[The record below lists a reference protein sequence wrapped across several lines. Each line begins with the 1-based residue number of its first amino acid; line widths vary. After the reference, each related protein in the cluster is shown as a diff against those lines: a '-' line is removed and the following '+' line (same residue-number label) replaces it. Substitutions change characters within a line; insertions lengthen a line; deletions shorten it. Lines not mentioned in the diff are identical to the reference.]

1 MRLLIVDDDASVRE
15 SLADALERPGLE
27 VRAALD
33 GANALHLLEE
43 YPADLIL
50 TDVRMPKIDGV
61 ELLRRVRSQDPTVAV
76 ILMTAYD
83 DMATV
88 VEAMREGAR
97 DFLVKP
103 LDLRELRKVL
113 ERCMAECSQRHG
125 PSSPT
130 GPREASDNP
139 KEYGL
144 DGLKGRAP
152 RMIQVFK
159 IVGQAATSRVNVL
172 IRGEGGTGKEL
183 TARAIHLSS
192 ALASEPFVPVNCTA
206 LSATLLESELF
217 GHVKGAF
224 TGAWADR
231 TGRFQM
237 AGNGTLFL
245 DEVGDTSPE
254 LQAKL
259 LRVLQEQE
267 FYPVGGDRPEPTH
280 ARIIASTQRNLQALM
295 KENRFLPDLY
305 FRLRV
310 LEIWIPP
317 LRERKEDIPELAEHL
332 LGKVSRAL
340 GRPCPSLSQEALGKL
355 KAHSWPGNVLELE
368 NTLTRA
374 VVLATGDVIQ
384 SRNLDLSGAMST
396 EDPPLRALEE
406 MEAEHVLRVLEA
418 TGWHKSRAAEILGT
432 SRPRLNRLIA
442 KHKLQ

>member
-103 LDLRELRKVL
+103 LNLRELRKVL

-130 GPREASDNP
+130 GPREASGNP

-245 DEVGDTSPE
+245 DEVGDTSLE

-259 LRVLQEQE
+259 LRVLQEQA
-267 FYPVGGDRPEPTH
+267 FYPVGADRPEPTH
-280 ARIIASTQRNLQALM
+280 ARIIASTQRDLQALM
-295 KENRFLPDLY
+295 KEERFLPDLY

-310 LEIWIPP
+310 LQIWIPP
-317 LRERKEDIPELAEHL
+317 LRERKEDIAELA
-332 LGKVSRAL
+332 
-340 GRPCPSLSQEALGKL
+340 
-355 KAHSWPGNVLELE
+355 
-368 NTLTRA
+368 
-374 VVLATGDVIQ
+374 
-384 SRNLDLSGAMST
+384 
-396 EDPPLRALEE
+396 
-406 MEAEHVLRVLEA
+406 
-418 TGWHKSRAAEILGT
+418 
-432 SRPRLNRLIA
+432 
-442 KHKLQ
+442 